1 MSEFLQPAVLCPT
14 CGARI
19 ETTTSGDLGCLAC
32 WLRSGLAGA
41 DGSLPDQ
48 LPESLG
54 SYEIERRADGTPWVL
69 GQGAMG
75 VTYRARDVSLQRE
88 VALKLISP
96 HFFRH
101 GEEARERF
109 VREARAAASL
119 HHPNVAT
126 IYQFGIDEETGQCFC
141 AMELIEGETLEER
154 VQRSGPLKVP
164 AVVEI
169 ARQITAALIVAEK
182 QGVVHR
188 DLKPGNVMLTARDA
202 SEKIQVK
209 IIDFGPA
216 KALGETVE
224 QRALTHGGFL
234 GTPAFASPEQLN
246 RAPVDV
252 RSDIYSLGAML
263 WYLLTGHLPFG
274 ERAPARPPIAQLKA
288 ARVPAPLNSLLVS
301 MLAIEPAA
309 RPSAK
314 EIATRLEAT
323 PRRRASMTI
332 FASLGVA
339 IAALA
344 LAYYFYSL
352 RAMPKRAAA
361 PSNKSIAVLPFEN
374 LSDEKGSANFADG
387 VQDELLTDLA
397 RIADLKVVSRTSVM
411 QYKRGQPHNLREIGQ
426 QLGVAYVVEGAV
438 SQVGRQVRIT
448 AQLIDAR
455 TDLHR
460 WAESYDRPIDDI
472 FAIQSEIAQK
482 IAAQLDA
489 KIAPHEKAAIEEQ
502 PTHDL
507 VAFDLYTKARSLLA
521 TTSFSPR
528 GKENLLQAAQL
539 LAEAVAR
546 DPNFL
551 LAYCELATAHDS
563 LYFLGLEHIP
573 SRLSLGEAAVNAAL
587 KLQPD
592 AGEAHLARARHL
604 YQGYLAYEPALAE
617 LEIARRT
624 LPNSPGVFTL
634 AGYIYRRQG
643 KWDES
648 TREFENALALD
659 PRNFYTLQQI
669 SISYNLLRRYAD
681 AAIALDRALT
691 IVPED
696 IETRVN
702 RATVDLNWRADTR
715 PLHALVAAI
724 LTRKPAAAPDLAGVW
739 LFLAF
744 CERDQA
750 ATQSA
755 LTALGD
761 GAFGP
766 DAIQLRRIFYE
777 GLDAR
782 VRGETTEAQRAFG
795 TARAEQEGKVAAAPD
810 FAPALCILGL
820 IDAGLGRKAEAINE
834 GRRAAEM
841 LPVSRDPINGAH
853 LIEYLAVIYAWSG
866 ESELACDQLQV
877 ATKIPGTLSYGQL
890 RLSPLWDDLRGNPR
904 FEKIVA
910 LPRPRRRKGERELPG
925 SGSTGCQPVV

>member
-41 DGSLPDQ
+41 EGPLPDQ

-54 SYEIERRADGTPWVL
+54 SYEIERRGDGTPCVL

-126 IYQFGIDEETGQCFC
+126 VYQFGIDEETGQCFC
-141 AMELIEGETLEER
+141 AMELIEGETLEQR
-154 VQRSGPLKVP
+154 VRRSGPLNVP
-164 AVVEI
+164 SVFEI
-169 ARQITAALIVAEK
+169 ARQIVAALMVAEK
-182 QGVVHR
+182 QGIVHR
-188 DLKPGNVMLTARDA
+188 DLKPGNVMLTARTD
-202 SEKIQVK
+202 SEKIEVK
-209 IIDFGPA
+209 IIDFGLA
-216 KALGETVE
+216 KALGETAE
-224 QRALTHGGFL
+224 KRALTHGGFL

-246 RAPVDV
+246 CAPVDV
-252 RSDIYSLGAML
+252 RSDIYSLGVML
-263 WYLLTGHLPFG
+263 WYLLTGQLPFG
-274 ERAPARPPIAQLKA
+274 ERAPARPLIAQLKA
-288 ARVPAPLNSLLVS
+288 ARVPAPFISLLVS

-309 RPSAK
+309 RPGAK
-314 EIATRLEAT
+314 EIATRLEAK
-323 PRRRASMTI
+323 PRGHARVAI
-332 FASLGVA
+332 FAGSGLA
-339 IAALA
+339 IAALV
-344 LAYYFYSL
+344 LAYHFYSL
-352 RAMPKRAAA
+352 RVA
-361 PSNKSIAVLPFEN
+361 PAREVAPPNKSIAVLPFEN

-411 QYKRGQPHNLREIGQ
+411 QYKRGQPHNLREVGQ

-460 WAESYDRPIDDI
+460 WAESYDRPLDDL

-482 IAAQLDA
+482 IAEQLDA

-507 VAFDLYTKARSLLA
+507 AAFDLYTRAKSLLA

-528 GKENLLQAAQL
+528 GKENLLQATQL

-551 LAYCELATAHDS
+551 LAYCQLATAHDS
-563 LYFLGLEHIP
+563 LYFLGFDHIP

-587 KLQPD
+587 QLQPD
-592 AGEAHLARARHL
+592 AGEAHLARSRHL
-604 YQGYLAYEPALAE
+604 YQCYLAYEPALAE

-624 LPNSPGVFTL
+624 LPNDPGVFTL

-643 KWDES
+643 KWDDS
-648 TREFENALALD
+648 AREFENALALD

-681 AAIALDRALT
+681 AAIVLDRALT
-691 IVPED
+691 IVPQD
-696 IETRVN
+696 IDTRVT
-702 RATVDLNWRADTR
+702 RAVIELNWHANTQ
-715 PLHALVAAI
+715 PLHSVVAAI
-724 LTRKPAAAPDLAGVW
+724 LAKSPAAAPDLAGVW

-744 CERDQA
+744 CERDPA

-761 GAFGP
+761 GSFGP
-766 DAIQLRRIFYE
+766 DAMQLRRVFWE
-777 GLDAR
+777 GLAAR
-782 VRGETTEAQRAFG
+782 VRGDTAGTQRAFAA
-795 TARAEQEGKVAAAPD
+795 ARAEQERKVAAAPD

-820 IDAGLGRKAEAINE
+820 IDAGLGRKAEAIRE

-853 LIEYLAVIYAWSG
+853 MVEYLAVTYAWSG
-866 ESELACDQLQV
+866 ESELACDQLEV

-910 LPRPRRRKGERELPG
+910 SLAPEADR
-925 SGSTGCQPVV
+925 